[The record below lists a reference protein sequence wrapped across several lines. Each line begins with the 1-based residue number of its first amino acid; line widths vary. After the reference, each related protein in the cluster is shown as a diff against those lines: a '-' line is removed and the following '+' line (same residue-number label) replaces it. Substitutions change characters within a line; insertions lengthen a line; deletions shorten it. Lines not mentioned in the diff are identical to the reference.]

1 MLQSTEASLELARAH
16 AGLGRGLRRAG
27 QRVEARAQLGIGLD
41 LAHRCGATGV
51 EADIREELAAAGG
64 RPRRSALTGVE
75 SLTPTELR
83 VAQLAAQGMSN
94 SGIAEQTFVSRTT
107 VAWHLRNIY
116 RKLAIESREQLL
128 SLINDSTRPDSGA
141 RGR

>member
-16 AGLGRGLRRAG
+16 ASLGRGLRRAG

-51 EADIREELAAAGG
+51 EADIREELTAAGG
-64 RPRRSALTGVE
+64 RPRRSALTGVGVADAHRA
-75 SLTPTELR
+75 R
-83 VAQLAAQGMSN
+83 VAQLAAQGISN
-94 SGIAEQTFVSRTT
+94 SGIAEQTFVSRNT

-116 RKLAIESREQLL
+116 RKLAVESREQLL
-128 SLINDSTRPDSGA
+128 SLIND
-141 RGR
+141 

>member
-16 AGLGRGLRRAG
+16 ASLGRGLRRAG

-51 EADIREELAAAGG
+51 EADIREELTAAGG
-64 RPRRSALTGVE
+64 RPRRSALTGVG

-83 VAQLAAQGMSN
+83 VAQLAAQGISN
-94 SGIAEQTFVSRTT
+94 SGIAEQTFVSRNT

-128 SLINDSTRPDSGA
+128 SLIND
-141 RGR
+141 